1 MSNAFINKY
10 KEFIIDQYTNHKKST
25 YEIAQELKTYPNK
38 IRRALN
44 TLGVELRDKSKAQ
57 TVAIQSGRH
66 EHPTKGKKRTEA
78 EKVAISNGMA
88 TYWDEME
95 ESERERRSKI
105 SKKQWQEMSEEEKA
119 NLRKLAAEAVRKASK
134 EGSKIEKFIYEGLTK
149 AGYDVIFHKRGLVA
163 NDKLEVDLFVPS
175 LKTAI
180 EIDGPAHFLP
190 IWGQENLE
198 RHIRADAQKAG
209 LLINRGFV
217 VLRVKNII
225 RNLSQKNMRETL
237 VGVVEQL
244 EKIEK
249 KFPPATKRLIEIES

>member
-1 MSNAFINKY
+1 MSSAFINKY
-10 KEFIIDQYTNHKKST
+10 KEYIIEQYTIQNKST

-44 TLGVELRDKSKAQ
+44 TLGVPLRDKSAAQ
-57 TVAIQSGRH
+57 TVAINSGRH
-66 EHPTKGKKRTEA
+66 EHPTRGKKRTEA

-88 TYWDEME
+88 NYWDEME
-95 ESERERRSKI
+95 DDERKRRSEL
-105 SKKQWQEMSEEEKA
+105 SKKQWAEMSDADKA
-119 NLRKLAAEAVRKASK
+119 NLRQLAAKAVRKASK
-134 EGSKIEKFIYEGLTK
+134 EGSKIEKFIHEGLTK
-149 AGYDVIFHKRGLVA
+149 AGYEVIFHKRGLVA

-190 IWGQENLE
+190 IWGEESLQRN
-198 RHIRADAQKAG
+198 IRSDAQKAG

-217 VLRVKNII
+217 ILRVKNII
-225 RNLSQKNMRETL
+225 RNLSQKNMRDTL
-237 VGVVEQL
+237 NGIIVEL

-249 KFPPATKRLIEIES
+249 KFPPVSKRLIEIEL

>member
-1 MSNAFINKY
+1 MSSAFINKY

-44 TLGVELRDKSKAQ
+44 TLGVDLRDKSKPQ
-57 TVAIQSGRH
+57 TIAIQSGRH

-78 EKVAISNGMA
+78 EKIAISNGMA

-95 ESERERRSKI
+95 DKERNRRSKL
-105 SKKQWQEMSEEEKA
+105 SKKQWEEMPEEDKA

-134 EGSKIEKFIYEGLTK
+134 EGSKIEKFIHEGLTK
-149 AGYDVIFHKRGLVA
+149 LGWEVIFHKRGLVS
-163 NDKLEVDLFVPS
+163 NEKLEVDLFIPS
-175 LKTAI
+175 IKTAI

-190 IWGQENLE
+190 IWGEENLQ

-217 VLRVKNII
+217 ILRVKNII

-237 VGVVEQL
+237 ALVAQEL
-244 EKIEK
+244 EKIK
-249 KFPPATKRLIEIES
+249 DDFPPVSKRLIEIES

>member
-237 VGVVEQL
+237 AGVGEQL

>member
-1 MSNAFINKY
+1 MSSAFINKY

-44 TLGVELRDKSKAQ
+44 TLGVDLRDKSKAQ
-57 TVAIQSGRH
+57 TIAIQSGRH

-78 EKVAISNGMA
+78 EKIAISNGMA

-95 ESERERRSKI
+95 DKERNRRSKL
-105 SKKQWQEMSEEEKA
+105 SKKQWEEMPEEDKE

-134 EGSKIEKFIYEGLTK
+134 EGSKIEKFIHEGLTK
-149 AGYDVIFHKRGLVA
+149 LGWEVIFHKRGLVS
-163 NDKLEVDLFVPS
+163 NEKLEVDLFIPS
-175 LKTAI
+175 IKTAI

-190 IWGQENLE
+190 IWVEENLQ

-217 VLRVKNII
+217 ILRVKNII

-237 VGVVEQL
+237 ALVAQEL
-244 EKIEK
+244 EKIK
-249 KFPPATKRLIEIES
+249 DDFPPVSKRLIEIES

>member
-237 VGVVEQL
+237 AGVVEQL

>member
-1 MSNAFINKY
+1 MSSAFINKY
-10 KEFIIDQYTNHKKST
+10 KEYIIDQYVNEKKST

-44 TLGVELRDKSKAQ
+44 TLGVDLRDKSSAQ
-57 TVAIQSGRH
+57 TVAIESGRH
-66 EHPTKGKKRTEA
+66 EHPTRGKKRTEA

-88 TYWDEME
+88 SYWENME
-95 ESERERRSKI
+95 EEEKKRRSDI
-105 SKKQWQEMSEEEKA
+105 SKKQWAEMSEEDKA

-149 AGYDVIFHKRGLVA
+149 IGYDVIFHKRGLVA
-163 NDKLEVDLFVPS
+163 NQNLEVDLFIPA
-175 LKTAI
+175 LNTAI

-190 IWGQENLE
+190 IWGEESLN

-209 LLINRGFV
+209 LLMNRGFV
-217 VLRVKNII
+217 ILRVKNII

-237 VGVVEQL
+237 AAIIVEL
-244 EKIEK
+244 KKIEE
-249 KFPPATKRLIEIES
+249 KFPPATKRLIEIET

>member
-1 MSNAFINKY
+1 MSSAFINKY
-10 KEFIIDQYTNHKKST
+10 KEYIIEQYVNEKKST

-44 TLGVELRDKSKAQ
+44 TLGVDLRDKSSAQ
-57 TVAIQSGRH
+57 TVAIESGRH

-88 TYWDEME
+88 SYWENME
-95 ESERERRSKI
+95 EEEKKRRSDI
-105 SKKQWQEMSEEEKA
+105 SKKQWAEMSEEDKA

-149 AGYDVIFHKRGLVA
+149 IGYDVIFHKRGLVA
-163 NDKLEVDLFVPS
+163 NQNLEVDLFIPA
-175 LKTAI
+175 LNTAI

-190 IWGQENLE
+190 IWGEESLN

-209 LLINRGFV
+209 LLMNRGFV
-217 VLRVKNII
+217 ILRVKNII

-237 VGVVEQL
+237 AAILVEL
-244 EKIEK
+244 KKIEK
-249 KFPPATKRLIEIES
+249 KFPPATKRLIEIET

>member
-10 KEFIIDQYTNHKKST
+10 KEIIIDQYVNQKKST

-38 IRRALN
+38 IRRTLN
-44 TLGVELRDKSKAQ
+44 TLGIDLRDKSKAQ

-88 TYWDEME
+88 NYWDDME
-95 ESERERRSKI
+95 DSERERRSKI

-134 EGSKIEKFIYEGLTK
+134 EGSKIEKFIYESLTK
-149 AGYDVIFHKRGLVA
+149 VGYDVIFHKRGLIA
-163 NDKLEVDLFVPS
+163 NDKMEVDLFVPS

-190 IWGQENLE
+190 IWGEANLQK
-198 RHIRADAQKAG
+198 HIRADAQKAG

-237 VGVVEQL
+237 ASVVEQL
-244 EKIEK
+244 VKIEK
-249 KFPPATKRLIEIES
+249 DFPPITKRLIEIES

>member
-1 MSNAFINKY
+1 MSSAFINKY

-44 TLGVELRDKSKAQ
+44 TLGVDLRDKSKAQ
-57 TVAIQSGRH
+57 TIAIQSGRH

-78 EKVAISNGMA
+78 EKIAISNGMA

-95 ESERERRSKI
+95 DKERNRRSKL
-105 SKKQWQEMSEEEKA
+105 SKKQWEEMPEEDKA

-134 EGSKIEKFIYEGLTK
+134 EVSKIEKFIHEGLTK
-149 AGYDVIFHKRGLVA
+149 LGWEVIFHKRGLVS
-163 NDKLEVDLFVPS
+163 NEKLEVDLFIPS
-175 LKTAI
+175 IKTAI

-190 IWGQENLE
+190 IWGEENLQ

-217 VLRVKNII
+217 ILRVKNII

-237 VGVVEQL
+237 ALVAQEL
-244 EKIEK
+244 EKIK
-249 KFPPATKRLIEIES
+249 DDFPPVSKRLIEIES